1 MSTPT
6 YPVRV
11 DASLQTGLSRW
22 LWLVK
27 WLLVLP
33 HYVIL
38 AFLWLAY
45 VVLSLVAFGAIVLT
59 GRYPRT
65 IFDFNVGVL
74 RWSWRVAYYAYGGL
88 GTDQYPPLSLDERP
102 DYPAHLEIPY
112 PEKLSRG
119 LVLVKWWLLAIP
131 HYLILAF
138 LVGGGWFVT
147 VGQADA
153 WAVPVWR
160 GGLIELLVFVAAVV
174 LLVTGAYPRA
184 IFDLVLGLNRW
195 VLRVAAYVSLMTD
208 EYPPFR
214 LDQGGTDPGTSS
226 SVVAVPPTTDPG
238 PGPAEPAGTPY
249 VASPGPMPP
258 RRAWSAGRVVT
269 VVLGA
274 LMLLTSSALLTG
286 GLVLLL
292 ADEAARDGDGYITS
306 ATVRVESPGSAVLTE
321 EIVIDNESIVVDL
334 PERIVGTVKVAASA
348 ERGDVF
354 VGIGESED
362 VDAYLDGIARS
373 IMLDP
378 TGNDGSPTYDVIEG
392 DAPTRPPGSEDFW
405 LASAQGPGRQTATLT
420 PEEGGWTVVV
430 MNADGSNPV
439 AADVE
444 VGATVPI
451 LDDLAYG
458 LLTGSGVLLI
468 GGGVVLW
475 AGLRRRTS

>member
-1 MSTPT
+1 MSTCT

-11 DASLQTGLSRW
+11 DASLQNDLSRW

-27 WLLVLP
+27 WFLVLP
-33 HYVIL
+33 HYLVL
-38 AFLWLAY
+38 GFLWLAY
-45 VVLSLVAFGAIVLT
+45 LVLSVVAFVAILFT
-59 GRYPRT
+59 GRYPRG

-88 GTDQYPPLSLDERP
+88 GTDQYPPFSLDERP
-102 DYPAHLEIPY
+102 DYPAHLEISY

-131 HYLILAF
+131 HYLVLAL
-138 LVGGGWFVT
+138 LVGSGWWVSSSRT
-147 VGQADA
+147 DA
-153 WAVPVWR
+153 WTMPVWH
-160 GGLIELLVFVAAVV
+160 GGLIELLVLVAAVG

-208 EYPPFR
+208 DYPPFR

-238 PGPAEPAGTPY
+238 PGPVNPAGTPH

-286 GLVLLL
+286 GLVLLV

-306 ATVRVESPGSAVLTE
+306 STVRVESPGSAVLTE
-321 EIVIDNESIVVDL
+321 EIVIDNDSVVVDL
-334 PERIVGTVKVAASA
+334 PERLVGTVKVAASA
-348 ERGDVF
+348 ARGDVF

-362 VDAYLDGIARS
+362 VDAYLDGVARS
-373 IMLDP
+373 ILRDP

-392 DAPTRPPGSEDFW
+392 DAPTTPPDSKDFW
-405 LASAQGPGRQTATLT
+405 LASAQGPGQQTATLT
-420 PEEGGWTVVV
+420 PDEGNWTVVV

-439 AADVE
+439 TADVA

-458 LLTGSGVLLI
+458 LLTGAGLMLI

-475 AGLRRRTS
+475 ASLRRRTP